1 MQATLDFALRALALG
16 AVVALLSNCTA
27 QTPGALEP
35 MESTQVQA
43 LGGGDLLG
51 CPYPSGDVWQE
62 NIRSAKIAPKSAA
75 EIKATIDAGGGG
87 YFRVDAPVTDEYI
100 NPATDQTPL
109 VPVKPKERDH
119 TPYSPWPWEPNF
131 YIEPSS
137 DGHAMVLQ
145 GQDCHFY
152 EGGQVSYSGGTLS
165 MDTGC
170 LWNLTK
176 PFKRPE
182 QGACS
187 EESGIPLGLVAVRPE
202 ELSAGVIQH
211 AIGWDTVSYTL
222 SQTACVSPAGKTDC
236 TGDLPYHGPGSEEQD
251 AMPFGAH
258 IRLRSSFN
266 DSNFPREAKIVAEAL
281 KSYGAYAFTA
291 GCCNTFPFVD
301 DINGAPTWTYA
312 DESAI
317 QGITLSNF
325 DVVVP
330 PR

>member
-1 MQATLDFALRALALG
+1 MQAILDFGLRALALG
-16 AVVALLSNCTA
+16 AVVVLLSNCTA
-27 QTPGALEP
+27 QAPSSFESV
-35 MESTQVQA
+35 ESTQGRA

-51 CPYPSGDVWQE
+51 CPYPSGDVWQK
-62 NIRSAKIAPKSAA
+62 NILSAKIASKSAA
-75 EIKATIDAGGGG
+75 EIQATIDAGGGG
-87 YFRVDAPVTDEYI
+87 NFRVDAPVTDEYI

-109 VPVKPKERDH
+109 VAVKPKEHDH
-119 TPYSPWPWEPNF
+119 TPYTPWPWKANF

-145 GQDCHFY
+145 GQDCDFY

-170 LWNLTK
+170 LWKLTK

-202 ELSAGVIQH
+202 ELSAGVIKH
-211 AIGWDTVSYTL
+211 AIGWDTVSNSL

-236 TGDLPYHGPGSEEQD
+236 TGDLPYHGPASEEQN

-258 IRLRSSFN
+258 IRLRASFN
-266 DSNFPREAKIVAEAL
+266 DSSFPREAKIVAEAL
-281 KSYGAYAFTA
+281 KNYGAYAFTA

-301 DINGAPTWTYA
+301 DTNGAPIWTYA

-317 QGITLSNF
+317 QGITLSDF
-325 DVVVP
+325 DVVVAP
-330 PR
+330 Q